1 MLRTSGSVAAGF
13 AWLLLHE
20 LGSGRE
26 LPYPQISLLRPC
38 GHLLTLWITCIIAFS
53 CCAVCSCLWEETVS
67 NPKCVARTTREKTFK
82 CSQRCLGG
90 KDCASLHMQLSDQGH
105 SETQRPCSVCRFLA
119 DSTGVMCLLHIWQ
132 LLLLSC
138 QMILFLMRCVH
149 VYPPPALISC
159 SNKASLILTIEK
171 LEKILSGNKQKF
183 LIIPP
188 FKGNN
193 F

>member
-53 CCAVCSCLWEETVS
+53 CCAACSCLWEETVS

-105 SETQRPCSVCRFLA
+105 SETQRPCSLQILGRQHWSHVFIAYLTASPAFLS
-119 DSTGVMCLLHIWQ
+119 DDTLPYEMCPCVPTTSPHLL
-132 LLLLSC
+132 
-138 QMILFLMRCVH
+138 
-149 VYPPPALISC
+149 
-159 SNKASLILTIEK
+159 
-171 LEKILSGNKQKF
+171 
-183 LIIPP
+183 
-188 FKGNN
+188 
-193 F
+193 